1 MDNRPNDRITA
12 LVVEQDPFTRDLI
25 CLALERAKIEPLT
38 ASCSA
43 DALRL
48 IHCQPVDLAIIDLL
62 LSPDSGLDLMA
73 QICACMPKHAPP
85 IIALSA
91 LGFEHIVLQAIAAGA
106 RDFIM
111 KPFSTDL
118 LLERVFRLVSPK
130 IGSPTSPQ
138 PTQGHNRRPQ
148 SLVRIGPA
156 HA

>member
-1 MDNRPNDRITA
+1 MDNKPNDRITA
-12 LVVEQDPFTRDLI
+12 LVAEQDPFTRDLI

-38 ASCSA
+38 ASYSA

-48 IHCQPVDLAIIDLL
+48 
-62 LSPDSGLDLMA
+62 
-73 QICACMPKHAPP
+73 
-85 IIALSA
+85 A